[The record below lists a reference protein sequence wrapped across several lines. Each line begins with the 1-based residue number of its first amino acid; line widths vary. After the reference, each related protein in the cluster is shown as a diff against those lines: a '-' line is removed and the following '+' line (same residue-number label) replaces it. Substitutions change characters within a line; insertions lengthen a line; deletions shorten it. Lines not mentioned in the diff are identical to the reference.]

1 VVQVRKTVASFK
13 QWQLQLEHAA
23 RCIQVLGRNKLSGDL
38 RMMRVL
44 QLAVQGRGKGTR
56 PFAASGTGTD
66 ACEGSNF
73 SDDGGFDA
81 WEMNHT

>member
-1 VVQVRKTVASFK
+1 
-13 QWQLQLEHAA
+13 
-23 RCIQVLGRNKLSGDL
+23 
-38 RMMRVL
+38 MMRVL